1 MVMEVVMHGDLNRHM
16 PTGSGGALTVD
27 VLDGI
32 TVFDLLAELEI
43 ERTEV
48 KAVLVNGAKTHLDQV
63 LSDGD
68 RIGLY
73 PPDWF

>member
-1 MVMEVVMHGDLNRHM
+1 MVMEVVMHGDLSRHM
-16 PTGSGGALTVD
+16 PTSSGGALTVD

-48 KAVLVNGAKTHLDQV
+48 KAVLVNGVKTHLDQV